1 MVYEL
6 EDVLQE
12 SSLETVLENGKQAVI
27 LVTGRE
33 CQETLAKLG
42 IFLENE
48 ISLSKIN
55 FCKLETQQEYL
66 YGTLAIPRF
75 LDITGSRYQM
85 SLFIT
90 RQLIVIAD
98 DSDFSIRLLQN
109 IRMRKVHQGVNK
121 GRFLFNFVTEFLE
134 RDYEILDSMEHTL
147 MSMEEEAS
155 SVKQKITRK
164 S

>member
-85 SLFIT
+85 SL
-90 RQLIVIAD
+90 LSP
-98 DSDFSIRLLQN
+98 DSLLSSPMIPISVSASSKISGCGKSIR
-109 IRMRKVHQGVNK
+109 V
-121 GRFLFNFVTEFLE
+121 
-134 RDYEILDSMEHTL
+134 
-147 MSMEEEAS
+147 
-155 SVKQKITRK
+155 
-164 S
+164 

>member
-1 MVYEL
+1 
-6 EDVLQE
+6 
-12 SSLETVLENGKQAVI
+12 
-27 LVTGRE
+27 
-33 CQETLAKLG
+33 
-42 IFLENE
+42 
-48 ISLSKIN
+48 
-55 FCKLETQQEYL
+55 
-66 YGTLAIPRF
+66 
-75 LDITGSRYQM
+75 M

-155 SVKQKITRK
+155 QRETENYQEKLMPLQPRASD

>member
-66 YGTLAIPRF
+66 YAVSYTHLRQPIPINIDR
-75 LDITGSRYQM
+75 I
-85 SLFIT
+85 
-90 RQLIVIAD
+90 
-98 DSDFSIRLLQN
+98 SDPIDCSNLHI
-109 IRMRKVHQGVNK
+109 
-121 GRFLFNFVTEFLE
+121 
-134 RDYEILDSMEHTL
+134 
-147 MSMEEEAS
+147 
-155 SVKQKITRK
+155 
-164 S
+164 

>member
-12 SSLETVLENGKQAVI
+12 SSSGNGFRKWK
-27 LVTGRE
+27 TGSHSGNRAGMPGDAGK
-33 CQETLAKLG
+33 TRNFSG
-42 IFLENE
+42 NE

-66 YGTLAIPRF
+66 YVDLAIPRF

-109 IRMRKVHQGVNK
+109 IRMRKVSSGCEIKDVFYLILSQ
-121 GRFLFNFVTEFLE
+121 NF
-134 RDYEILDSMEHTL
+134 
-147 MSMEEEAS
+147 
-155 SVKQKITRK
+155 
-164 S
+164 

>member
-109 IRMRKVHQGVNK
+109 YPDAESPSGC
-121 GRFLFNFVTEFLE
+121 E
-134 RDYEILDSMEHTL
+134 
-147 MSMEEEAS
+147 
-155 SVKQKITRK
+155 
-164 S
+164 

>member
-66 YGTLAIPRF
+66 WY
-75 LDITGSRYQM
+75 TGNPP
-85 SLFIT
+85 LFRHH
-90 RQLIVIAD
+90 RQPL
-98 DSDFSIRLLQN
+98 SDEPFY
-109 IRMRKVHQGVNK
+109 HQTAYCH
-121 GRFLFNFVTEFLE
+121 R
-134 RDYEILDSMEHTL
+134 R
-147 MSMEEEAS
+147 
-155 SVKQKITRK
+155 
-164 S
+164 

>member
-48 ISLSKIN
+48 ISLSN
-55 FCKLETQQEYL
+55 QDHPSNGWFALGL
-66 YGTLAIPRF
+66 
-75 LDITGSRYQM
+75 
-85 SLFIT
+85 
-90 RQLIVIAD
+90 
-98 DSDFSIRLLQN
+98 
-109 IRMRKVHQGVNK
+109 
-121 GRFLFNFVTEFLE
+121 
-134 RDYEILDSMEHTL
+134 
-147 MSMEEEAS
+147 
-155 SVKQKITRK
+155 
-164 S
+164 

>member
-48 ISLSKIN
+48 ISLSN
-55 FCKLETQQEYL
+55 
-66 YGTLAIPRF
+66 
-75 LDITGSRYQM
+75 
-85 SLFIT
+85 
-90 RQLIVIAD
+90 
-98 DSDFSIRLLQN
+98 
-109 IRMRKVHQGVNK
+109 
-121 GRFLFNFVTEFLE
+121 
-134 RDYEILDSMEHTL
+134 
-147 MSMEEEAS
+147 
-155 SVKQKITRK
+155 
-164 S
+164 

>member
-48 ISLSKIN
+48 ISLS
-55 FCKLETQQEYL
+55 
-66 YGTLAIPRF
+66 
-75 LDITGSRYQM
+75 SRNTCM
-85 SLFIT
+85 
-90 RQLIVIAD
+90 
-98 DSDFSIRLLQN
+98 
-109 IRMRKVHQGVNK
+109 VHWQSPA
-121 GRFLFNFVTEFLE
+121 F
-134 RDYEILDSMEHTL
+134 
-147 MSMEEEAS
+147 
-155 SVKQKITRK
+155 
-164 S
+164 

>member
-12 SSLETVLENGKQAVI
+12 SSLETVLKNGKQAVI

-85 SLFIT
+85 SLFY
-90 RQLIVIAD
+90 
-98 DSDFSIRLLQN
+98 
-109 IRMRKVHQGVNK
+109 HQTAYCH
-121 GRFLFNFVTEFLE
+121 R
-134 RDYEILDSMEHTL
+134 R
-147 MSMEEEAS
+147 
-155 SVKQKITRK
+155 
-164 S
+164 